1 MNNIWH
7 KDHILFPTIL
17 KQKVFILK
25 LVFHYVMFVHHHCLN
40 CKTNYLKMIL
50 FIIYWNTF
58 DVMIWNI
65 CILLTDNMEFMFYFI
80 LFVCTCWSILCLPFP
95 LPLPLSIFTVSLRS
109 PFQDVW
115 MCFWFACVAPTTPS
129 TTLFCLMA
137 SLPVH
142 RPSKLLVSPL
152 FMKPNHEYLFTH
164 PQNSRST
171 FH

>member
-65 CILLTDNMEFMFYFI
+65 CILLTDNMEFMFY
-80 LFVCTCWSILCLPFP
+80 LMFVCTCWSILCSLF
-95 LPLPLSIFTVSLRS
+95 LHLSHLSLS
-109 PFQDVW
+109 
-115 MCFWFACVAPTTPS
+115 
-129 TTLFCLMA
+129 
-137 SLPVH
+137 
-142 RPSKLLVSPL
+142 VSPSPRLSL
-152 FMKPNHEYLFTH
+152 FVSPSSSLWYIYDLFRMSGCASDSHVSRLQPNQQHY
-164 PQNSRST
+164 SVW
-171 FH
+171 